1 MRLDECFRGDHQ
13 EFFHQFSK
21 SFQGTIIRKLP
32 LEARRQVLRAADTAG
47 IVDGPFHRR
56 PGGDGI
62 SGHLFRGVV
71 FNCDFRQTF
80 HQRTDHV
87 FGVNS
92 QIEIVRNFAQSKHA
106 TRDVSK
112 VIEHCECRL
121 PRAVPFSF
129 L

>member
-1 MRLDECFRGDHQ
+1 MSITCVSSSENSHIFLRRPSKVANIMQTFVRMRSFVDELSSQSMVSSVCVSMSFEDHQ

-62 SGHLFRGVV
+62 SGHLFKAV
-71 FNCDFRQTF
+71 FNCDF
-80 HQRTDHV
+80 
-87 FGVNS
+87 
-92 QIEIVRNFAQSKHA
+92 
-106 TRDVSK
+106 
-112 VIEHCECRL
+112 
-121 PRAVPFSF
+121 
-129 L
+129 